1 MIRAKAIA
9 DTFGVPLVIA
19 ADVPKEDPEAPL
31 KKFEGSWKVTVAERD
46 GEKLS
51 ADKVKGIKVTI
62 AGNQMTIKDD
72 RGSDIATIK
81 IDPAQKP
88 ATIDFQPADGDKA
101 ALGIYAWSGEQL
113 KMCWGKAGGPRPRN
127 SPPRATR
134 KRFFLYWNDRSRPFC
149 SALFRS
155 TFANSPAIYQLLRS
169 WLQLATAANR
179 PPIRFYW
186 SIHTD

>member
-1 MIRAKAIA
+1 M
-9 DTFGVPLVIA
+9 
-19 ADVPKEDPEAPL
+19 
-31 KKFEGSWKVTVAERD
+31 TVAERD

-101 ALGIYAWSGEQL
+101 ALGIYEWSGEQL
-113 KMCWGKAGGPRPRN
+113 KMCWGKAGGPCP
-127 SPPRATR
+127 
-134 KRFFLYWNDRSRPFC
+134 KE
-149 SALFRS
+149 
-155 TFANSPAIYQLLRS
+155 
-169 WLQLATAANR
+169 LATKGDAETVLFILER
-179 PPIRFYW
+179 QK
-186 SIHTD
+186 